1 MIYLC
6 CYTHTYNSINCFIA
20 IQVKHKPIMKTTSP
34 ICAFQKFLQI
44 LMPTYINAMPI
55 AMNIID
61 NIVNIR
67 FTFQV
72 SQSMP

>member
-1 MIYLC
+1 
-6 CYTHTYNSINCFIA
+6 
-20 IQVKHKPIMKTTSP
+20 MKTTSP
-34 ICAFQKFLQI
+34 ICAYHKFLQI
-44 LMPTYINAMPI
+44 LIPAYINAIPI
-55 AMNIID
+55 VVNIID

>member
-1 MIYLC
+1 
-6 CYTHTYNSINCFIA
+6 
-20 IQVKHKPIMKTTSP
+20 
-34 ICAFQKFLQI
+34 
-44 LMPTYINAMPI
+44 MPTYINTMPI

>member
-1 MIYLC
+1 
-6 CYTHTYNSINCFIA
+6 
-20 IQVKHKPIMKTTSP
+20 
-34 ICAFQKFLQI
+34 
-44 LMPTYINAMPI
+44 MPTYMNAMPI